1 MKRRKAL
8 KADYGNAS
16 PAQVALALHRSEAV
30 ARDSTAFESTD
41 SGASV
46 SAGPTTGQPLH
57 APYRRPHPLSSLLI
71 VPRADGA

>member
-46 SAGPTTGQPLH
+46 SAGPTTGQSLH
-57 APYRRPHPLSSLLI
+57 ALDRSPHPLGPRLI
-71 VPRADGA
+71 IPRADGV